1 MSWMAILKRVDIRN
15 ADEYE
20 RASLEDRKVWHSS
33 QMSAF
38 QRRLDALRR
47 NSNLELTDTKNP
59 RYKEIVQY
67 RDLRNFHSRQ
77 RSRITR
83 CQKREQTECNDYYS
97 IESEGSNRRKSKLKT
112 TPLGQTDPYTT
123 ISQESYDK
131 LDNRQKM
138 NYHMGLA
145 RVAIENNDLHTK
157 KFHRNMRKRLR
168 ATSELP
174 TFSSIEGYVDTPE
187 LSGKRRERSFKKYT
201 LDDYLKMDEEDKR
214 KFHIRMAKRKG
225 TTEALR
231 RFHNK
236 MDGRLR
242 RKSPIPT
249 YFSPEQ
255 EQEAI

>member
-1 MSWMAILKRVDIRN
+1 MAILKRVDIRN

-20 RASLEDRKVWHSS
+20 RASLEDRKVWHGY

-38 QRRLDALRR
+38 QKRLNALRR

-59 RYKEIVQY
+59 RYKEIVEYQ
-67 RDLRNFHSRQ
+67 DLRNFHSRQ

-97 IESEGSNRRKSKLKT
+97 IEREGSNRQKSKLKT

-131 LDNRQKM
+131 LDNRQKG
-138 NYHMGLA
+138 NYHAGLE
-145 RVAIENNDLHTK
+145 RDAIKNNDLDNK
-157 KFHRNMRKRLR
+157 QFHRNMRRRLR
-168 ATSELP
+168 LNSELP

-201 LDDYLKMDEEDKR
+201 LDDYLKMDERDKR
-214 KFHIRMAKRKG
+214 RFHIRMAKEK
-225 TTEALR
+225 ELQR
-231 RFHNK
+231 R
-236 MDGRLR
+236 
-242 RKSPIPT
+242 
-249 YFSPEQ
+249 
-255 EQEAI
+255 